1 MASKKLF
8 KWPLPFGDECDPRC
22 EYDLH
27 NGWCCLFPVVFV
39 VLTLALI
46 GFSRGFFTYEFLG
59 RCSLSYQKTMAVLLA
74 LLWIFF
80 GVTWKYQKKI
90 TTFFW
95 CRRCREKGGPVCPR
109 CGGRVRV
116 QKDYIFYSFLPLTVC
131 GVEIRKCEKC
141 GYELN

>member
-8 KWPLPFGDECDPRC
+8 KWPLPFGDKCDPRC

-39 VLTLALI
+39 VLTLALV
-46 GFSRGFFTYEFLG
+46 GYLRTNQSWMLFSLII
-59 RCSLSYQKTMAVLLA
+59 
-74 LLWIFF
+74 LWLFF
-80 GVTWKYQKKI
+80 GATWKIQRNLVVHY
-90 TTFFW
+90 W
-95 CRRCREKGGPVCPR
+95 CRKCLQAGGPVCHR

-131 GVEIRKCEKC
+131 GVEVRKCEKC

>member
-8 KWPLPFGDECDPRC
+8 KWPLPFGDKCDPRC

-27 NGWCCLFPVVFV
+27 NGWCFVFPVVFV
-39 VLTLALI
+39 VLTLALV
-46 GFSRGFFTYEFLG
+46 GYLRTNQSWMLFSLII
-59 RCSLSYQKTMAVLLA
+59 
-74 LLWIFF
+74 LWLFF
-80 GVTWKYQKKI
+80 GATWRFQRKLVVRY
-90 TTFFW
+90 W
-95 CRRCREKGGPVCPR
+95 CRRCREKGEPVCPR

-131 GVEIRKCEKC
+131 GVEVRKCEKC